1 MTQIVT
7 VVDSTDTW
15 VTDVATGVRT
25 RIPTPFG
32 FADAQYGEDTVGR
45 YHAAGSYVITD
56 VYAPETSI
64 PTIYTT
70 PALTAA
76 VATGAPYSDIF
87 LYSENGVVA
96 VADATGARWYSAIT
110 GELLSTAPITLPI
123 VAGVTGTKIYSDGAG
138 GLLIVLEVYNPDP
151 SISANYLTHL
161 RRDTVVARP
170 SAITLSAATRK
181 VGNIHSPTY
190 TEGKYWI
197 LGDVGDGYGVYSVT
211 AIGSDPILER
221 SIASTPSG
229 VTWVKCL
236 IQRNYTYVT
245 VAPGT
250 FYKGGALL
258 FECPADMVVFGATN
272 DHIIYGVPAYSNPI
286 SDYYIFDVADRSVKT
301 LPAGGFFATVYDI
314 VSDGFWNI
322 TPVYTEA

>member
-32 FADAQYGEDTVGR
+32 FAAAQYGEDAVGR
-45 YHAAGSYVITD
+45 YHTAGSYVIAG
-56 VYAPETSI
+56 VYAPETSV

-76 VATGAPYSDIF
+76 AATGAPYSDIF

-96 VADATGARWYSAIT
+96 IADATEARWYSATT
-110 GELLSTAPITLPI
+110 GELLSTAPITLPTI
-123 VAGVTGTKIYSDGAG
+123 AGVTGTQIYSDGAG
-138 GLLIVLEVYNPDP
+138 GLLIVLEAYNPDP
-151 SISANYLTHL
+151 SIAANYLTHL
-161 RRDTVVARP
+161 RRDTVVSRP

-181 VGNIHSPTY
+181 VGNIYSPAY
-190 TEGKYWI
+190 TEGKYWV
-197 LGDVGDGYGVYSVT
+197 LGDVGTGFGVYSIT
-211 AIGSDPILER
+211 AIGSAPILER
-221 SIASTPSG
+221 TVTSTSG
-229 VTWVKCL
+229 VLGIKCL
-236 IQRNYTYVT
+236 VQRNYTHV
-245 VAPGT
+245 PIGPST

-314 VSDGFWNI
+314 VSNGFWNI